1 LQSLY
6 DRSLGRMNDRNNKHL
21 AVCLERRF
29 GLIVGVNGVLFITLS
44 VYGQTTKFVGQQ
56 DDEQAQFNVQFDLPP
71 STTLAEASEYFNA
84 VEQTMEEHRE
94 DIGLDGYFIY
104 HEENFGQMDA
114 WFLEDNK
121 GKPTVKESMKML
133 VEAFPEKPG
142 VEVFTGS
149 EQQASDTKKAIAK
162 VFVRGENPDTVTKV
176 VNQLAPLFA
185 QVEGVIGRKKSGGQ
199 IPNELGLV
207 VDRDKAQHLDVNP
220 QVIAGVVSYALRGQS
235 LPRFHTDGREVPV
248 RVRFAEE
255 DRESLTE
262 LNSFQVPTQS
272 GGLLPL
278 SALTSTRMLP
288 ESTVIVRRDKMIG
301 RTISLEL
308 EEGKEDETRA
318 RLAML
323 QSNIDL
329 PEGIS
334 FGENLNRN
342 QDLNDDLAGI
352 QFAMTLSIVFIYL
365 LMGFLFE
372 SFILPLS
379 ILVTIPLS
387 SIGMMWGH
395 IVTGKDLDFFGGVA
409 MILLIGIV
417 VNNGIVLVDYINRLR
432 ARGHARKEAI
442 LMATHRRFRPI
453 MMTAIT
459 TIGGMIPLALAGSN
473 SIGLSYTS
481 FSLTL
486 IGGLATATLLTLLVV
501 PAFYTIFDD
510 LRLIMAAAISP
521 KRAAQEAP
529 AIPAEVSPAT

>member
-1 LQSLY
+1 
-6 DRSLGRMNDRNNKHL
+6 
-21 AVCLERRF
+21 
-29 GLIVGVNGVLFITLS
+29 
-44 VYGQTTKFVGQQ
+44 
-56 DDEQAQFNVQFDLPP
+56 
-71 STTLAEASEYFNA
+71 
-84 VEQTMEEHRE
+84 
-94 DIGLDGYFIY
+94 
-104 HEENFGQMDA
+104 
-114 WFLEDNK
+114 
-121 GKPTVKESMKML
+121 
-133 VEAFPEKPG
+133 
-142 VEVFTGS
+142 
-149 EQQASDTKKAIAK
+149 
-162 VFVRGENPDTVTKV
+162 
-176 VNQLAPLFA
+176 
-185 QVEGVIGRKKSGGQ
+185 
-199 IPNELGLV
+199 
-207 VDRDKAQHLDVNP
+207 
-220 QVIAGVVSYALRGQS
+220 VIAGVVGYALRGQA
-235 LPRFHTDGREVPV
+235 LPRFHAEGREVPV

-262 LNSFQVPTQS
+262 LNSFQIPTQD
-272 GGLLPL
+272 GGALPL
-278 SALTSTRMLP
+278 SALTTARMLP

-301 RTISLEL
+301 RTITYEL

-323 QSNIDL
+323 QANIDL

-334 FGENLNRN
+334 FGGAMTRT
-342 QDLNDDLAGI
+342 QDLNDDLKGI

-395 IVTGKDLDFFGGVA
+395 ILTGKDLDFFGGVA

-417 VNNGIVLVDYINRLR
+417 VNNGIVLIDYVNRLR
-432 ARGHARKEAI
+432 AQGHARKEAI

-486 IGGLATATLLTLLVV
+486 IGGLITATLLTLLVV
-501 PAFYTIFDD
+501 PAFYTLFDD

-521 KRAAQEAP
+521 KRASHEAP
-529 AIPAEVSPAT
+529 AAPAEISAAT